1 MGGDVDQKYVR
12 GQGRFNQRLWLAAAS
27 STREGRAEEEGAEGQ
42 TGLFKDQTESA
53 LGLRQAKCKVRKFRG
68 RCKALPLHARG
79 SAWDEFST
87 PESMPLGS
95 WWDWLDL
102 RWCLESIIIISADR
116 ISQHDRRQ
124 TIIT

>member
-1 MGGDVDQKYVR
+1 MPGWGGDVDQKYVR
-12 GQGRFNQRLWLAAAS
+12 ESKSRDGEIRRRFDQRLWLAAAS
-27 STREGRAEEEGAEGQ
+27 STREGRADEEGAEGQ

-87 PESMPLGS
+87 PESMPLG
-95 WWDWLDL
+95 
-102 RWCLESIIIISADR
+102 RAGGIG
-116 ISQHDRRQ
+116 
-124 TIIT
+124 